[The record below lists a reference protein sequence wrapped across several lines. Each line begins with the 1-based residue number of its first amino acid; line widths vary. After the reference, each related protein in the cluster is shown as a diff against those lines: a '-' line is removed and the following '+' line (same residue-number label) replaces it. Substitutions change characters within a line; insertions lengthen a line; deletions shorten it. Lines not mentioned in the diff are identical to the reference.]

1 MQSII
6 TQCVPPTG
14 DKPARVKAY
23 TATATVF
30 VPYLKDVW
38 GGEETAHFKAVVELC
53 KKKGWVGKVVAGWQP
68 KTDTDNVYKWASGL
82 ECYWTFF
89 DSSNTYEITGEK

>member
-1 MQSII
+1 MQTII
-6 TQCVPPTG
+6 TRYIPPTNNN
-14 DKPARVKAY
+14 PAQIRAY
-23 TATATVF
+23 TSESSVF
-30 VPYLKDVW
+30 VPYLRDVW

-53 KKKGWVGKVVAGWQP
+53 KKRGWRGKIVAGWQP
-68 KTDTDNVYKWASGL
+68 KNDTIYKWSDGM